1 MDVNGISFTATLSA
15 CTVVPMEKTARKPRS
30 FTADCSIVLIFI
42 CKYTSQNK
50 HHMTQL
56 FATLLRHS
64 CLDGHFAHLL
74 DDFCRLS
81 LWDIPIVTE
90 VSMFC
95 LLSLDLKYGW
105 QNECQ
110 PYKMS

>member
-1 MDVNGISFTATLSA
+1 
-15 CTVVPMEKTARKPRS
+15 
-30 FTADCSIVLIFI
+30 
-42 CKYTSQNK
+42 
-50 HHMTQL
+50 MTQL

-81 LWDIPIVTE
+81 LGDIPIVTE

-105 QNECQ
+105 QNENNTSPLKNGCAIITCNSHFNRLKGYIQ
-110 PYKMS
+110 FRWP